1 MSLIRDARC
10 YAILTKGMDGVFS
23 RLSFWACTEESGQ
36 REVVESHLRRPGW
49 ALEGTVDGRKHEM
62 TRQPEYPPW
71 DSHSVDISIHQG
83 RTHFDF
89 RLLPKISAYPTNTAN
104 TEQSNILGDVRS

>member
-1 MSLIRDARC
+1 MSPIQDAGC
-10 YAILTKGMDGVFS
+10 YAILTKGMGEVFL
-23 RLSFWACTEESGQ
+23 RLSCTEESGQ

-49 ALEGTVDGRKHEM
+49 SLERTVDGPKREM
-62 TRQPEYPPW
+62 IHQPEHLPW

-104 TEQSNILGDVRS
+104 IELSGVLDDVPS